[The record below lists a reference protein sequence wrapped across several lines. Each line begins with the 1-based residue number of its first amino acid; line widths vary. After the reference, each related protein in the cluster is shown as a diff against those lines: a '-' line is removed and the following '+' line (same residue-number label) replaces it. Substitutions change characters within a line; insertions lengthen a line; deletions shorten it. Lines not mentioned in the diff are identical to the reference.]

1 MTLTPPDRSAAPYWR
16 LSAWYF
22 CYFAFVGAFSPYFGL
37 YLQGLGHSA
46 WDISVLLSLMQ
57 VMRLLAPNLW
67 GWLADRCGGK
77 TIILH
82 ATAACS
88 LLAFGGFW
96 LTTGFAGLFLIM
108 ALLAFFW
115 SATLPLVEALTLGH
129 LQQQA
134 ERYGSIRLWGSVGF
148 VAAVTGSGALLDA
161 FPLSSLLGLSM
172 ALLAG
177 ILACGLTLPEAQQ
190 ASVAAS
196 HATLGDTLRQPQVL
210 TLLAACFLM
219 SAAHGPLYVF
229 YSIHL
234 VEHGYDKTL
243 VGELWALGVVAEILV
258 FMLMPR
264 LLRRYSLRNIMLASF
279 ICAVVRFLL
288 TGWYVDALGVM
299 LLAQVLHGA
308 TFGAYHAAAM
318 AALHHW
324 FPDRQQAR
332 AKALYGSVS
341 FGAGGMLGGL
351 LSGLAWGSYGA
362 GWTYSMAALFALCG
376 LLLVWRSM
384 AKTIHSEYDGGTK
397 IISASNSPP
406 AEPS

>member
-1 MTLTPPDRSAAPYWR
+1 MTTSDPDRNKAPYWR

-22 CYFAFVGAFSPYFGL
+22 CYFAFVGVFSPYFGL

-67 GWLADRCGGK
+67 GWLADRCGRK
-77 TIILH
+77 TAILH

-88 LLAFGGFW
+88 LVAFGAFW
-96 LTTGFAGLFLIM
+96 LTTSFLGLFLAM

-129 LQQQA
+129 LQRQA
-134 ERYGSIRLWGSVGF
+134 NRYGSIRLWGSVGF
-148 VAAVTGSGALLDA
+148 IVAVTSGGALLDA
-161 FPLSSLLGLSM
+161 FPLGNLLGLLM
-172 ALLAG
+172 LLLAG

-190 ASVAAS
+190 TPSLSTTAS
-196 HATLGDTLRQPQVL
+196 LRDTLRRPQVL
-210 TLLAACFLM
+210 MLLAACFLM

-234 VEHGYDKTL
+234 VDHGYGKTL
-243 VGELWALGVVAEILV
+243 VGELWALGVVAEIGV
-258 FMLMPR
+258 FLLMPR
-264 LLRRYSLRNIMLASF
+264 LLRKYSLRDILLASF

-288 TGWYVDALGVM
+288 IGWYVDSLMLM

-324 FPDRQQAR
+324 FPQRQQAR
-332 AKALYGSVS
+332 AQALYGSVS

-351 LSGLAWGSYGA
+351 LSGLTWGSYGA
-362 GWTYSMAALFALCG
+362 GWTYSMAALFALAG
-376 LLLVWRSM
+376 LLLVWGGM
-384 AKTIHSEYDGGTK
+384 AKSLCSEYDGKTAG
-397 IISASNSPP
+397 
-406 AEPS
+406 